1 MYMEKIK
8 ERKNTEFSFIVLNL
22 LQEVNKL
29 KNIIK
34 EKDSKIL
41 ELKKKIMLLHDMK
54 PYKRKS
60 AFKSCKKEIVK
71 KKLKKSKAK

>member
-8 ERKNTEFSFIVLNL
+8 KRKNTEFSFIVLNL

-34 EKDSKIL
+34 EKDKKIL
-41 ELKKKIMLLHDMK
+41 ELNK
-54 PYKRKS
+54 KRKL
-60 AFKSCKKEIVK
+60 EVK
-71 KKLKKSKAK
+71 N

>member
-8 ERKNTEFSFIVLNL
+8 KRKNTEFSFIVLNL

-60 AFKSCKKEIVK
+60 AVKSCKKEIVK